1 MSRASDAA
9 LLYEKSK
16 TAMLLG
22 LGYITAKDPVR
33 AIRIGAR
40 VGAHLFKQAIVDSGA
55 YSKIIK
61 EEIIDPEVKD
71 VAKWYAANRIPKGT
85 IVTINPY
92 IPVFL
97 FGGWI
102 VTTISQ
108 VIEETLGDS
117 FSGETGD
124 LRDTM

>member
-22 LGYITAKDPVR
+22 LGYIAAKDPVR

-61 EEIIDPEVKD
+61 EEIHLDNLKQIKIIQ
-71 VAKWYAANRIPKGT
+71 KI
-85 IVTINPY
+85 I
-92 IPVFL
+92 
-97 FGGWI
+97 
-102 VTTISQ
+102 
-108 VIEETLGDS
+108 
-117 FSGETGD
+117 
-124 LRDTM
+124 